1 MFAAR
6 CGKSEM
12 FAYSFKCCII
22 ATEKAVPYFR
32 DEYKILKCNIFNAIS
47 RHFKRNNSLLFL
59 TPMLVFYSKRT

>member
-32 DEYKILKCNIFNAIS
+32 DEYKILKCK
-47 RHFKRNNSLLFL
+47 HF
-59 TPMLVFYSKRT
+59 